1 MFNKNYLENKMV
13 STEITQMIQ
22 SAMKAAGVAKKSL
35 FATSDETEKSV
46 FQTEY
51 DDCKKRIDVYK
62 MIKTRYMEY
71 ETRDVEDILKKEIA
85 KGISTGETVEE
96 FRARLSKE
104 LHTITPE
111 VDEEILQAMVKE
123 LRKDIKLFEGQNR
136 TDLIDKAQ
144 DELKILAELLPAEP
158 TEDDVL
164 KFIHDN
170 YPDGYTMKEMGK
182 IIGSIKANPTF
193 KNVDGAMC
201 AKVVKANAL

>member
-1 MFNKNYLENKMV
+1 
-13 STEITQMIQ
+13 
-22 SAMKAAGVAKKSL
+22 
-35 FATSDETEKSV
+35 
-46 FQTEY
+46 
-51 DDCKKRIDVYK
+51 
-62 MIKTRYMEY
+62 MEY

-111 VDEEILQAMVKE
+111 VDEEILQTMVKE

-144 DELKILAELLPAEP
+144 AELKILAELLPAEP

-201 AKVVKANAL
+201 AKVVKANAQ